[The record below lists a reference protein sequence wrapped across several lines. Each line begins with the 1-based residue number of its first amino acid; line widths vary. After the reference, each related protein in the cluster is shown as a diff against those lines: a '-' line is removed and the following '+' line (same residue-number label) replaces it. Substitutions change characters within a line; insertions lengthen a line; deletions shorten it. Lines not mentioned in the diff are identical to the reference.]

1 MNLKHL
7 IEFDTVEDFWSVWNV
22 LIAPSKLALGSNYH
36 MFRTGIEPKWE
47 DPTNARGG
55 KWVATFPK
63 QRPNPNIRTIDELWL
78 YAVRPLLFSLF
89 LSFFMCLCCHSL

>member
-22 LIAPSKLALGSNYH
+22 LIAPSKLATGSNYH

-47 DPTNARGG
+47 DPVNARGG
-55 KWVATFPK
+55 KWVATVSK
-63 QRPNPNIRTIDELWL
+63 QRPVPTFAPSTSFGFMHVCRASASNTRTT
-78 YAVRPLLFSLF
+78 AT
-89 LSFFMCLCCHSL
+89 LSVESS